1 MSIPILKDDRGDAIW
16 TISERAV
23 DRYNNH
29 YVYHNYAVDYWLGLA
44 LPHYVCL
51 APSWRGAPAQRPE
64 QHHGCVSRGSDV
76 ARHALGEAIIFY
88 SGPLHA
94 RRQVFSI

>member
-29 YVYHNYAVDYWLGLA
+29 YVYHNYAVDYWLSLA
-44 LPHYVCL
+44 LPHYKTASLPLGAVRL
-51 APSWRGAPAQRPE
+51 RNEHATALDGAFPPGLPSGADEVRPV
-64 QHHGCVSRGSDV
+64 GG
-76 ARHALGEAIIFY
+76 
-88 SGPLHA
+88 
-94 RRQVFSI
+94 